1 MGNADAGLF
10 LWSLITFGLLLFVLS
25 RFAFKPLARLLSERE
40 RTIQASL
47 DEARTARDEAKA
59 VRLEN
64 EKALAQVREEA
75 GRVIQEGHRVV
86 ERMKREAAD
95 GARQEAEDVL
105 RQARSDID
113 REMQKGLD
121 ELKSTVVGL
130 SLRVSRQVIGE
141 ELNEDR
147 HRRLVD
153 EFVERLKSS
162 SHAGSPPK
170 A

>member
-47 DEARTARDEAKA
+47 DEARMARDEAKA